1 MSGVC
6 PSWSLTPGSC
16 PELPQWYHP
25 SSGAQG
31 RQTPAHFPFPWVH
44 KLGQRR
50 GLSGR
55 RHPTVRPLGAWRQRA
70 DRLLRARLP
79 RCPHCTWREAR
90 GQRRVGADGPP
101 TPSFEQFC
109 INYCNEKLQQL
120 FIQLILKQEQEE
132 YEREGIA
139 WQSVSA
145 APHLGLG
152 GGAGRGRA
160 PGLEPPLLLLQVEY
174 FNNATIVDLVERPH
188 RGILAVLDEACSS
201 AGTITDRIF
210 LQTLDTH
217 HRHHAHYTSRQVRS
231 AAASGWPLPGTCPQ
245 APHSPSLWGL
255 GTGRLLGRSVHP
267 LPSAPDPGLSPSPL
281 QLCPTD
287 KTMEFVKEVK
297 K

>member
-152 GGAGRGRA
+152 GGAGAGPGAGATAPSAAGGILQQRHHRGPGGAAPPGHPGRA
-160 PGLEPPLLLLQVEY
+160 GRGLQLRGHHH
-174 FNNATIVDLVERPH
+174 RPH
-188 RGILAVLDEACSS
+188 LPADPGHAPPPPRTLHQPPGALRRGVRLAPAWHMPTGATQPVS
-201 AGTITDRIF
+201 
-210 LQTLDTH
+210 
-217 HRHHAHYTSRQVRS
+217 V
-231 AAASGWPLPGTCPQ
+231 
-245 APHSPSLWGL
+245 
-255 GTGRLLGRSVHP
+255 GTGDWTP
-267 LPSAPDPGLSPSPL
+267 PW
-281 QLCPTD
+281 QECPPPP
-287 KTMEFVKEVK
+287 FGA
-297 K
+297 